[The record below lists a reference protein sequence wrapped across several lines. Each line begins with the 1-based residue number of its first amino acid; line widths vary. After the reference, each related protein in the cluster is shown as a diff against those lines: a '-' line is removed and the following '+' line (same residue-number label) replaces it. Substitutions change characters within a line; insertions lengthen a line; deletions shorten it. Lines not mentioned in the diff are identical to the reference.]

1 MKDKNIQKNKDIES
15 LLRKKKKKKK
25 NVEANYK
32 SNKSEM
38 TRSSVRSDRFV
49 VSESQV

>member
-1 MKDKNIQKNKDIES
+1 MKDKNIQKNKDIDS
-15 LLRKKKKKKK
+15 LLFKKK
-25 NVEANYK
+25 NMEANYK